1 MKKHI
6 LSTTVLTFLWI
17 VLSYI
22 QNWHIKEIM
31 NITFMVGLISLTIFV
46 LIHIVQSGFLDL
58 LLNGFKRLGRLMLSK
73 SNAMKRAD
81 EQASRDKELQNFLSR
96 WQRLVGSLFLH
107 VSLSSLLI
115 SCCML
120 IIYYQSY

>member
-22 QNWHIKEIM
+22 QNWNIKEIM

>member
-22 QNWHIKEIM
+22 QNWHMKEIM

-46 LIHIVQSGFLDL
+46 LIHVVQSGFLDL

-96 WQRLVGSLFLH
+96 WQRLVGSIFLH